1 MPPSGPIGTHM
12 RLPLISPA
20 DLTPEQKPL
29 YDDMRKGIAS
39 NFNAFKVEWEDGALM
54 GPWNPW
60 LHEPTI
66 GRAIWDL
73 TLAMTANATLTD
85 NVRQIAIL
93 VVGARF
99 DAAYEIYAHIAVAE
113 REGMKPERLAT
124 LVADL
129 KPTDLAADESVA
141 FDVAYA
147 LVRGG
152 TLPEPLYRLAVD
164 TFGQHGTNELIYLVG
179 LYSLV
184 STTLNGFNVPVPE
197 RE

>member
-1 MPPSGPIGTHM
+1 MPDPKDSAM
-12 RLPLISPA
+12 RLPLIPPGK
-20 DLTPEQKPL
+20 LTPAQKSL
-29 YDDMRKGIAS
+29 YDEMRKGIAS
-39 NFNAFKVEWEDGALM
+39 NFNAFKVEREDGALM

-60 LHEPTI
+60 LHEPGI
-66 GRAIWDL
+66 GKAIWDL
-73 TLAMTANATLTD
+73 TIAMTANASLPD
-85 NVRQIAIL
+85 NVRQVVIL

-113 REGMKPERLAT
+113 REGMKAERLAA

-129 KPTDLAADESVA
+129 KPTDLTPEENVA
-141 FDVAYA
+141 FDLAYK

-152 TLPEPLYRLAVD
+152 TLPEPLYRLAVK

-179 LYSLV
+179 LYCMV

-197 RE
+197 RP

>member
-1 MPPSGPIGTHM
+1 M
-12 RLPLISPA
+12 RLPLIAPA
-20 DLTPEQKPL
+20 DLNAEQQPL
-29 YDDMRKGIAS
+29 YQDMRKGIAS
-39 NFNAFKVEWEDGALM
+39 NFNLFKVEREDGALM

-60 LHEPTI
+60 LHEPAI
-66 GRAIWDL
+66 GKAIWDL
-73 TLAMTANATLTD
+73 TLAMTAKASLAD

-99 DAAYEIYAHIAVAE
+99 DAAYELYAHIAVAE
-113 REGMKPERLAT
+113 HEGMSAQRLAT

-129 KPTDLAADESVA
+129 KPNDLAADESVA
-141 FDVAYA
+141 YDLAYA
-147 LVRGG
+147 LSRGG
-152 TLPEPLYRLAVD
+152 VLPEPLYRLSIA

-179 LYSLV
+179 LYALV

>member
-1 MPPSGPIGTHM
+1 M
-12 RLPLISPA
+12 RLPLIAPP

-39 NFNAFKVEWEDGALM
+39 NFNAFIVERDDGALM

-60 LHEPTI
+60 LHEPAI
-66 GRAIWDL
+66 GKAIWNL
-73 TLAMTANATLTD
+73 TLAMTQNAALPD

-113 REGMKPERLAT
+113 KEGMSPERLAT

-129 KPTDLAADESVA
+129 KPTDLSKDEGVA
-141 FDVAYA
+141 YDLAYA
-147 LVRGG
+147 LSRGG
-152 TLPEPLYRLAVD
+152 TLPEPLYRLAVV

-179 LYSLV
+179 LYALV

>member
-1 MPPSGPIGTHM
+1 M
-12 RLPLISPA
+12 RLPLIPPS
-20 DLTPEQKPL
+20 DLTPEQRSL
-29 YDDMRKGIAS
+29 YDAMRKGIAS
-39 NFNAFKVEWEDGALM
+39 NFNAFKVEREDGALM

-60 LHEPTI
+60 LHEPKI
-66 GRAIWDL
+66 GKAIWDL
-73 TLAMTANATLTD
+73 TLAMTANATLPD

-113 REGMKPERLAT
+113 REGMTPERLAT
-124 LVADL
+124 LVAAL
-129 KPTDLAADESVA
+129 KPNDLARDESVA
-141 FDVAYA
+141 FDVTYA

-164 TFGQHGTNELIYLVG
+164 TFGQRGANELIYLAG

-184 STTLNGFNVPVPE
+184 STTINGFNVPVPE

>member
-1 MPPSGPIGTHM
+1 M
-12 RLPLISPA
+12 RLPLIAPA
-20 DLTPEQKPL
+20 DLTSEQKPL
-29 YDDMRKGIAS
+29 YDDMRRGIAS
-39 NFNAFKVEWEDGALM
+39 NFNAFIVERADGALM

-60 LHEPTI
+60 LHEPAI
-66 GRAIWDL
+66 GKAIWDL
-73 TLAMTANATLTD
+73 TLAMTKNAVLPD

-93 VVGARF
+93 VVGARY

-113 REGMKPERLAT
+113 KEGMPAERLAT

-129 KPTDLAADESVA
+129 KPTDLAKDESVA

-147 LVRGG
+147 LSRGG
-152 TLPEPLYRLAVD
+152 TLPEPLYRLAVA

-179 LYSLV
+179 LYALV

-197 RE
+197 RD